1 MQPPA
6 AWELED
12 GCTCTVRGG
21 PPRRRHV
28 TDIQMTMAG
37 PAPVP
42 EHLAVG
48 TAIVNAAQTLRQVR
62 AIFQP
67 LELRLCAGVIVAAI
81 GRAVRLGHRQIK
93 HHVRVTVGLSR
104 RHIEFGDVPAP
115 KLLGSD
121 GQQPG
126 LGPDRLALR
135 FAQGQHA
142 HIACQIIDRRH
153 QDAPHGFWPVSS
165 PFSEAF
171 YFLTSM
177 VVWARQTGRLAG
189 VGSVEPAHT
198 RGTHRRRN
206 NNVHR
211 FLTDTLNK
219 PPPKPAAA
227 TQISICSFIS
237 LKPHCFSWR
246 CGPMAPL
253 CRPKLLI
260 SIYAALSQTQIDKP
274 KLAFDHTKRMLS
286 LARTPALS
294 FSAL

>member
-1 MQPPA
+1 MSVVRSMQPPA

-12 GCTCTVRGG
+12 GCACTVRGG

-28 TDIQMTMAG
+28 TDTRMTIAVLA
-37 PAPVP
+37 PAQK
-42 EHLAVG
+42 HLAVG
-48 TAIVNAAQTLRQVR
+48 TAIVNAAQTVRQVR

-67 LELRLCAGVIVAAI
+67 LELRLCTGVIVAAI

-93 HHVRVTVGLSR
+93 HHFRVTVGRSR
-104 RHIEFGDVPAP
+104 RCLNFGDVPVP
-115 KLLGSD
+115 KPLGC
-121 GQQPG
+121 GCQQPG
-126 LGPDRLALR
+126 LGPDRVALR

-142 HIACQIIDRRH
+142 HIACQNIDCWH

-165 PFSEAF
+165 PFSEAS

-189 VGSVEPAHT
+189 VGSAEPAHT

-237 LKPHCFSWR
+237 LKPHCFS
-246 CGPMAPL
+246 
-253 CRPKLLI
+253 
-260 SIYAALSQTQIDKP
+260 
-274 KLAFDHTKRMLS
+274 
-286 LARTPALS
+286 
-294 FSAL
+294 